1 MKVILAQHYGLC
13 FGVRDA
19 LVLASK
25 LAAEGPLTVL
35 GEIVHNPVARERLE
49 RAGVTEGRLDD
60 LRSVGEPNS
69 RVLITAHG
77 AADERRQAW
86 TAAGHQLHD
95 ATCPLV
101 HRAHRQLRALVAAG
115 FHPVVIGQP
124 GHVEVRGLTG
134 DFSHASIIDSSADIA
149 DLPDAPRFGVIAQ
162 TTRPADNTLALVAA
176 LRAARPN
183 AEVRFCDTVCQPTKD
198 RQNALRALLA
208 QVDSVVVVGGFAS
221 NNTRQLV
228 RAVEAAG
235 RRAWPVERSGCVRAE
250 WFRRGENVGLTAG
263 TSTLPETVA
272 AVHNELEA
280 IARGLRNEPV
290 ARPRVPTKFTHRLRC

>member
-19 LVLASK
+19 LNLAAK
-25 LAAEGPLTVL
+25 LAADGPLTVL
-35 GEIVHNPVARERLE
+35 GEIVHNPVARERLAN
-49 RAGVTEGRLDD
+49 AGVEEGRLDD
-60 LRSVGEPNS
+60 LRSVAVPNS

-86 TAAGHQLHD
+86 TAAGHRLHD

-124 GHVEVRGLTG
+124 GHIEVRGLTG
-134 DFSHASIIDSSADIA
+134 DFPHASVIDSAADIVG
-149 DLPDAPRFGVIAQ
+149 LPDSPRFGVIAQ
-162 TTRPADNTLALVAA
+162 TTRPLENAHVLVAA
-176 LRAARPN
+176 LRAARPA

-198 RQNALRALLA
+198 RQNALKALLA
-208 QVDSVVVVGGFAS
+208 QVESVVVVGGFAS
-221 NNTRQLV
+221 NNTRQLA

-235 RRAWPVERSGCVRAE
+235 RRVWPVEQPGGLRAE

-272 AVHNELEA
+272 AVQHELEE
-280 IARGLRNEPV
+280 IARGLRGEPF
-290 ARPRVPTKFTHRLRC
+290 AWPHAPSKFTHRLRC